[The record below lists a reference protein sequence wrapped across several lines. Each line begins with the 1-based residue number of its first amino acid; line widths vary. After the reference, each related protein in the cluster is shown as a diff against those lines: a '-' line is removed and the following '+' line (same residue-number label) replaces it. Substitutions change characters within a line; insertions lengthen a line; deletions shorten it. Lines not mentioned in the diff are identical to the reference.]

1 MNLKHMTSSI
11 TRSALGGLVVLAT
24 LAGCEPRSAG
34 EETTGVTTWYVQ
46 STLEPTSTGPRSGTQ
61 NAPFF
66 TLAEVEAAS
75 ASGDEIR
82 ILPPTPGAPPLDGG
96 ISLKSGQHLR
106 GIESVDS
113 PPQITNTDPARR
125 GGDAVTLADDS
136 KVSGLHILGA
146 AGHAVVGRN
155 VSGAVVTGNWIH
167 AGNLSDLTSVGT
179 GATAGLGIPKFPKGI
194 VAFIHDGINTTARP
208 NIISDNEIT
217 GIRAPGQALTRLG
230 GAGIALHAR
239 GNSQASLLTSEN
251 RISDLGPGF
260 QRSGI
265 LIDAQGD
272 AKIDLEIDDTSI
284 ANAFGSSDGI
294 ILVAQHRSSVTA
306 SVRRYHYVGGTPD
319 QGLGNNG
326 LEVATY
332 YGADWLT
339 GGSRPER
346 HSAQTKLLVEESD
359 IEGAGGFGVVVFNI
373 FGKPSSATVLD
384 FGGGELGGRGANRI
398 QNNGLELPS
407 PLEVYVVQH
416 DLNMA
421 NNWWGVDRT
430 GSAKVE
436 ERDGGWQ
443 LKSDFAFNC
452 PGEPDQLRSL
462 VEGTGTTAWSMFCQ
476 TYHSDVCIAGDDSPD
491 CCDPS
496 TDSTQCKIS
505 PADSSLAS
513 NPALPK
519 DPRP

>member
-1 MNLKHMTSSI
+1 
-11 TRSALGGLVVLAT
+11 
-24 LAGCEPRSAG
+24 
-34 EETTGVTTWYVQ
+34 VTAWYVQ
-46 STLEPTSTGPRSGTQ
+46 STPVPTSAGPRDGTQ
-61 NAPFF
+61 NTPYL

-75 ASGDEIR
+75 APGDEI
-82 ILPPTPGAPPLDGG
+82 IVLSPLPGAPPLDGG

-106 GIESVDS
+106 GIESAKG

-125 GGDAVTLADDS
+125 GGDAVTLAENS
-136 KVSGLHILGA
+136 KVSGLDILGA
-146 AGHAVVGRN
+146 AGHAIVGRN
-155 VSGAVVTGNWIH
+155 VSGAVVTGNQIH

-179 GATAGLGIPKFPKGI
+179 GATAGLGIIEFPKGI
-194 VAFIHDGINTTARP
+194 VAFFHDASNVTARA
-208 NIISDNEIT
+208 NTISDNEIS
-217 GIRAPGQALTRLG
+217 GIQVEGQALKRLG

-239 GNSQASLLTSEN
+239 GNSQALLLTSEN

-272 AKIDLEIDDTSI
+272 ATIDLEIDDTRV

-294 ILVAQHRSSVTA
+294 ILVAQHRSSITA
-306 SVRRYHYVGGTPD
+306 SVRRYQYVGGTPD

-339 GGSRPER
+339 GGSTPEW
-346 HSAQTKLLVEESD
+346 HSAQTKLLIEESD
-359 IEGAGGFGVVVFNI
+359 MQGAAGFGVVVFNI
-373 FGKPSSATVLD
+373 FGKPSSSTVLD

-398 QNNGLELPS
+398 HNNGLELPS

-421 NNWWGVDRT
+421 NTWWGVDRT

-436 ERDGGWQ
+436 ETDGGWQ
-443 LKSDFAFNC
+443 LKSKFAFNC
-452 PGEPDQLRSL
+452 PGEPDQLQGL
-462 VEGTGTTAWSMFCQ
+462 VEGTGTTAWSVFCQ
-476 TYHSDVCIAGDDSPD
+476 TYRADVCTAGNDSTD

-496 TDSTQCKIS
+496 TDSAQCKIS
-505 PADSSLAS
+505 PAASSLAS
-513 NPALPK
+513 LPALPN